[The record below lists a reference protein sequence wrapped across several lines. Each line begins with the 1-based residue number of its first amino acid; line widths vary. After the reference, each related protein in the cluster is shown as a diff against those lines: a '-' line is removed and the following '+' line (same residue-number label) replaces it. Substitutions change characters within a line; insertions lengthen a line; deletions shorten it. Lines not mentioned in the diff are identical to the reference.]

1 MADMYAV
8 PCKTIEPKCTQT
20 RVVGDLPV
28 DIKTKLLIIL
38 IHTHTLSLAG
48 TRSKL
53 NEVQKE
59 LSKQS
64 SMITCTGVV
73 MC

>member
-1 MADMYAV
+1 MTDMYAV
-8 PCKTIEPKCTQT
+8 PCKAIEPKCTQT
-20 RVVGDLPV
+20 GVVGDLPV
-28 DIKTKLLIIL
+28 IKTKLLIIL
-38 IHTHTLSLAG
+38 IHTHPLSLAG

-59 LSKQS
+59 LSKET